1 MVRTGQTVHSASLP
15 RPVCAPLPVPQLQ
28 HRFKKMQENIQ
39 TLVDGP
45 LRTAEATFELER
57 GELRGRILLLE
68 QVRVLPRAWVLLA
81 TSHPCP

>member
-1 MVRTGQTVHSASLP
+1 VR
-15 RPVCAPLPVPQLQ
+15 QLQ

-68 QVRVLPRAWVLLA
+68 QVRAQLHAWPGVLLA
-81 TSHPCP
+81 TYVLRLPPRERNVARQPGLSQF